1 VNRRRAAI
9 INKERTIMAEFQL
22 KIDGMHC
29 GGCVR
34 RVSQALAA
42 TEGVVVDEVAVGSA
56 RLHSE
61 SEPAPVEAA
70 IAALAQ
76 AGYTAQLDL

>member
-1 VNRRRAAI
+1 VNPGRTAI
-9 INKERTIMAEFQL
+9 INKKRIIMAEFQL

-42 TEGVVVDEVAVGSA
+42 TEGVIVDEVTVGSA
-56 RLHSE
+56 RLHSDG
-61 SEPAPVEAA
+61 SPAPVEAA

-76 AGYTAQLDL
+76 AGYTARLEL

>member
-1 VNRRRAAI
+1 
-9 INKERTIMAEFQL
+9 MAEFQL

-42 TEGVVVDEVAVGSA
+42 AQGVIVDEVTVGSA
-56 RLHSE
+56 RLHSDGG
-61 SEPAPVEAA
+61 PAPVEAA

-76 AGYTAQLDL
+76 AGYMAQLEA

>member
-1 VNRRRAAI
+1 
-9 INKERTIMAEFQL
+9 MAEFQL

-42 TEGVVVDEVAVGSA
+42 TEGVVVDEVTVGSA

-61 SEPAPVEAA
+61 SEPAVEAA

-76 AGYTAQLDL
+76 AGYTARLEV

>member
-1 VNRRRAAI
+1 M
-9 INKERTIMAEFQL
+9 TDFQL

-34 RVSQALAA
+34 RVGQALALV
-42 TEGVVVDEVAVGSA
+42 EGVIVDEVTVGSA

-61 SEPAPVEAA
+61 SEPAPVEEA
-70 IAALAQ
+70 IAALDQ
-76 AGYTAQLDL
+76 AGYTARQDG

>member
-1 VNRRRAAI
+1 
-9 INKERTIMAEFQL
+9 MAEFQL

-29 GGCVR
+29 GGCVQ

-42 TEGVVVDEVAVGSA
+42 TEGVVVDEVTVGSA

-61 SEPAPVEAA
+61 GEPAPVEAA

-76 AGYTAQLDL
+76 AGYKAVLESA